1 VKGDAAQDLRL
12 RAGAQREHGP
22 AGSGRRCSVLVS
34 RWINRTLPGMVLAAG
49 TAFAHDP
56 APVGN
61 AGIGRGLYNGSV
73 VFEKGGP
80 PCGACHAIGGQ
91 GPAMNASFG
100 PDLSKSDA
108 ALDGDVLDG
117 VLTDQPYKSMKP
129 LYAGRPISAA
139 ERAHLAAFFQEVG
152 GKVTAAGGC
161 WFGFQAALFAA
172 ALGALL
178 AWGRRRR
185 PSPREELQ
193 KNARR
198 IEGDL
203 R

>member
-1 VKGDAAQDLRL
+1 M
-12 RAGAQREHGP
+12 
-22 AGSGRRCSVLVS
+22 LVH
-34 RWINRTLPGMVLAAG
+34 RWISPTLLGAVLATGA
-49 TAFAHDP
+49 AFAHDP

-61 AGIGRGLYNGSV
+61 AGIGRGLYSGSV

-80 PCGACHAIGGQ
+80 PCGACHAMGGQ

-100 PDLSKSDA
+100 PDLSKSQA
-108 ALDGDVLDG
+108 ALDGDILDG
-117 VLTDQPYKSMKP
+117 VLTDQPYASMKP

-139 ERAHLAAFFQEVG
+139 ERAHLAAFFQQAG
-152 GKVTAAGGC
+152 GKVPAGGGGA
-161 WFGFQAALFAA
+161 FALQAALLAGV
-172 ALGALL
+172 LGALL

-185 PSPREELQ
+185 PSPREQLE